1 MDQPAA
7 PEQDRIN
14 GLIGQAAMLA
24 IWLANELRRRLV
36 PPQGVLLET
45 RLLRHLARHYL
56 LPAEAAVRRAL
67 HLIAAGMTLP
77 LPTPRAARPAANRPM
92 PKPEKPKAP
101 RPPAFRLMEPQP
113 RPKTDH
119 IPARYAPRI
128 TLLTPGTPLSPKRRA
143 PPRQRLSYEERLRR
157 RFAALEDALASPAR
171 HASRLARLKPG
182 PAGLSRAFRS
192 RKFRATAPNPSQ
204 TQAAPHS
211 TPSMMSCW
219 RLSRTLPTH
228 PDTDQ
233 IHLTPTGRR
242 KPLRIHALHPPHG
255 FTSARLQRQP

>member
-1 MDQPAA
+1 MDQPAT

-36 PPQGVLLET
+36 APQGVLLET

-77 LPTPRAARPAANRPM
+77 ERIPRAARPAANKTM

-101 RPPAFRLMEPQP
+101 RPPAFRLTEPQP

-128 TLLTPGTPLSPKRRA
+128 TLLTPGAPLPPKRRA

-171 HASRLARLKPG
+171 HARRLARLKARPG
-182 PAGLSRAFRS
+182 
-192 RKFRATAPNPSQ
+192 
-204 TQAAPHS
+204 
-211 TPSMMSCW
+211 TPKL
-219 RLSRTLPTH
+219 RLSLSKIPGYRSKPIADSGRAALDAINDELLALEQH
-228 PDTDQ
+228 AADT
-233 IHLTPTGRR
+233 
-242 KPLRIHALHPPHG
+242 
-255 FTSARLQRQP
+255 S

>member
-1 MDQPAA
+1 MHQPAA

-14 GLIGQAAMLA
+14 GLIGRAAMLA
-24 IWLANELRRRLV
+24 IWLADELRRRLV
-36 PPQGVLLET
+36 PPQGALLET

-77 LPTPRAARPAANRPM
+77 QPAPRAARLAP
-92 PKPEKPKAP
+92 PKPPNRQTPKTS
-101 RPPAFRLMEPQP
+101 RPPAFRLTEPQT

-128 TLLTPGTPLSPKRRA
+128 TLLTPGAPPQLKRPA

-171 HASRLARLKPG
+171 HARRLARLK
-182 PAGLSRAFRS
+182 ARL
-192 RKFRATAPNPSQ
+192 
-204 TQAAPHS
+204 AAP
-211 TPSMMSCW
+211 
-219 RLSRTLPTH
+219 
-228 PDTDQ
+228 
-233 IHLTPTGRR
+233 
-242 KPLRIHALHPPHG
+242 KPLLSLSKIPGYRSKPIADSGRAALDAINDELLALAQRTAD
-255 FTSARLQRQP
+255 TS